1 MVSIA
6 FPLIT
11 GILLLAVV
19 LFTFY
24 IFPDVICGG
33 SAKNITRG
41 ISKNTIQNEDPN
53 FRDPISG
60 ICSTLTNK
68 QK

>member
-1 MVSIA
+1 MVSIS
-6 FPLIT
+6 FLLII
-11 GILLLAVV
+11 GILLLTVV

-24 IFPDVICGG
+24 IFPDVICVG
-33 SAKNITRG
+33 SAKNITSG

-60 ICSTLTNK
+60 ICSTLINK